1 MKIER
6 KIIEALRSITPKKD
20 CRYYLTGLRIE
31 PTDGGAY
38 VTATD
43 GHILARVR
51 VILDEPL
58 QAPVFVPNGELKKIN
73 KRGDDVEITLKD
85 GILSVT
91 DGTVT
96 SITKE
101 EVWRDLDIARVIPSE
116 TSGNNAAFNPE
127 LLSRIALCAKALGAV
142 TVRLCT
148 NGEGGALVRCTFE
161 EGQKIDADMVIM
173 PMREK

>member
-6 KIIEALRSITPKKD
+6 KIINALCGVTADKD
-20 CRYYLTGLRIE
+20 IRFYLNGLRIE

-38 VTATD
+38 VSATD

-58 QAPVFVPNGELKKIN
+58 QAPVFVPNGELKKIK

-91 DGTVT
+91 DGTST
-96 SITKE
+96 SVSKAE
-101 EVWRDLDIARVIPSE
+101 DWHALAVERVIPSK
-116 TSGNNAAFNPE
+116 TSGKNAAYNPE

-142 TVRLCT
+142 TMRLDT
-148 NGEGGALVRCTFE
+148 NGTGGALVRCTFD
-161 EGQKIDADMVIM
+161 EGKDIDVDMVIM
-173 PMREK
+173 PMRV